1 MIFLGADV
9 THPPVGDNRKPS
21 IAAVVGSQDA
31 HPSRFLSSALI
42 GCCSKKLATQKIAAQ
57 NISYSKN
64 WLLKKLAGKNW
75 LLTNI
80 LSRYA
85 ATVRVQQHRQE
96 IIQDLSAMVR
106 ILML

>member
-31 HPSRFLSSALI
+31 HPSRCVAFFFVFYPFSHIFLQFVLQFD
-42 GCCSKKLATQKIAAQ
+42 LQ
-57 NISYSKN
+57 
-64 WLLKKLAGKNW
+64 
-75 LLTNI
+75 
-80 LSRYA
+80 RYA

-106 ILML
+106 VILRKHKFPLKLWSAEEKLQI

>member
-1 MIFLGADV
+1 MHNHELKNCVVAQFIAQVIFLGADV

-31 HPSRFLSSALI
+31 HPSRFFPQGFSARKDAI
-42 GCCSKKLATQKIAAQ
+42 
-57 NISYSKN
+57 
-64 WLLKKLAGKNW
+64 
-75 LLTNI
+75 I
-80 LSRYA
+80 LPRYA

-106 ILML
+106 IHLLPVEHLLLVLFR